1 MANYDGPTYS
11 YPTVNAGIEADETL
25 YVLYWTTQPTWAQAP
40 PFGPGGGGGS
50 TPSDQDING
59 YGYSHSG

>member
-1 MANYDGPTYS
+1 MANYDGPTYMI
-11 YPTVNAGIEADETL
+11 VAGVGVEAGEPY
-25 YVLYWTTQPTWAQAP
+25 YVPFWTSHPTWSP
-40 PFGPGGGGGS
+40 IVTFGPGGGGS